1 MLQTLLWA
9 LPIETIHEKTV
20 VIQKDL
26 GHINFS
32 KLYVV
37 VKILNSD
44 LWILK
49 DLSTFN

>member
-20 VIQKDL
+20 VTQKDL

-37 VKILNSD
+37 VNRDPGDSC
-44 LWILK
+44 K
-49 DLSTFN
+49 DPQL